1 MGGGGGDFKIEWPKL
16 LIPIPDRGN
25 LETPLSLYQEH
36 PSWIPALCKNIP
48 TRTSTGHHHRPHP
61 YSGTSTQY
69 LKGKKEREREREREK

>member
-1 MGGGGGDFKIEWPKL
+1 MAQTINTHTKL

-25 LETPLSLYQEH
+25 LETPLSLYREH
-36 PSWIPALCKNIP
+36 PSWIPAPCKSIP

-69 LKGKKEREREREREK
+69 LKGTKIENNKIKNKKSF